1 MTSIEAIIDR
11 QLRRWELERSIR
23 AAELTTEEKQQR
35 HQPVVTISRQRGS
48 GGTLIASKLADR
60 FNYTLLHRDIIDRIV
75 ESTGYKRR
83 LVESL
88 DEHSQSQMETWFAAM
103 VAGKYVD
110 GSDYARHLSEIIYS
124 ISKHGGVVVIGR
136 GANFIVGH
144 DLGFH
149 IRVVA
154 PRKERIENLMRYEG
168 LSEKDAAKAVDA
180 SDHERG
186 EFVKKTFGKS
196 IDDPLYYD
204 LVINHLTISIET
216 ATSLIATAAM
226 EKFAQLR
233 SKE

>member
-11 QLRRWELERSIR
+11 QLRRWELESNIR
-23 AAELTTEEKQQR
+23 AAELSTKEIQQR
-35 HQPVVTISRQRGS
+35 HQPVITISRQRGS
-48 GGTLIASKLADR
+48 GGTLIATKLANR

-88 DEHSQSQMETWFAAM
+88 DEHSQSRMETWFAAM
-103 VAGKYVD
+103 VAGNYVD
-110 GSDYARHLSEIIYS
+110 GSDYARHLAEIIYS
-124 ISKHGGVVVIGR
+124 ISQLGGVVVIGR

-154 PRKERIENLMRYEG
+154 PREERIRNLMQYER
-168 LSEKDAAKAVDA
+168 LPEKEATKAVDA
-180 SDHERG
+180 SDHERS
-186 EFVKKTFGKS
+186 EFVKRLFGKS

-204 LVINHLTISIET
+204 LVINHVTISIET
-216 ATSLIATAAM
+216 ATSLIAAAAM
-226 EKFAQLR
+226 EKFALLR
-233 SKE
+233 DKE

>member
-11 QLRRWELERSIR
+11 QLRRWELESNIR

-35 HQPVVTISRQRGS
+35 HQPIITISRQRGS
-48 GGTLIASKLADR
+48 GGSLIARKLAGR

-83 LVESL
+83 IVESL
-88 DEHSQSQMETWFAAM
+88 DEHSQSQLETWFASM
-103 VAGKYVD
+103 VAGKCVD
-110 GSDYARHLSEIIYS
+110 GSDYAKHLLEIIYS
-124 ISKHGGVVVIGR
+124 ISQLGGVVVIGR

-154 PRKERIENLMRYEG
+154 PRAERIHNLMQYEG
-168 LSEKDAAKAVDA
+168 LSEKEAAKAADA
-180 SDHERG
+180 SDHDRS

-226 EKFAQLR
+226 EKFALLR
-233 SKE
+233 NKE